1 MGESTTL
8 IPKTLS
14 EYVDPIFPG
23 NCTCLFIAVMIKGE
37 LDDYKVNAWLPIIFV
52 RLDYLE
58 FSRSL
63 GGSTEE
69 LGCTIRPELYG
80 RK

>member
-1 MGESTTL
+1 M
-8 IPKTLS
+8 
-14 EYVDPIFPG
+14 
-23 NCTCLFIAVMIKGE
+23 MIKGE